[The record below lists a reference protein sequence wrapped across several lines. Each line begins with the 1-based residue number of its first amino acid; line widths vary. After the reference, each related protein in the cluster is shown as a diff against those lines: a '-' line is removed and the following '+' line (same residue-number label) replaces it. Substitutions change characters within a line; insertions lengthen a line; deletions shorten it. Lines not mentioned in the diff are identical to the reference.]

1 MDENK
6 DAVLDTDEI
15 KEETI
20 KTAKEVKETIKNVDF
35 KNDAK
40 ATKGFITEMIKEPLE
55 RLKVIASGNDNKDF
69 KFAIILVVIWVLCV
83 GITNLSSYST
93 LSSFFSYGLSRHILS
108 VIKAMAAPIVGLV
121 AMSLVVFYVKKEEKK
136 SFITI
141 LTALTAAKIP
151 TIFARVLML
160 LTLISSKISSPL
172 SYVSSFCSVMSTVF
186 TFFALKELCGEEDNS
201 KFFKKFIIIEA
212 IYIAVAFAISY
223 LEIYI

>member
-6 DAVLDTDEI
+6 DTGVGTEEI

-20 KTAKEVKETIKNVDF
+20 KTAKEVKETIKNVDL

-40 ATKGFITEMIKEPLE
+40 ATKGFVVEMIKEPLE
-55 RLKVIASGNDNKDF
+55 RLKVIAKGNDNKDF
-69 KFAIILVVIWVLCV
+69 KFAIILAIVWIVAV
-83 GITNLSSYST
+83 GILNLAAYSSID
-93 LSSFFSYGLSRHILS
+93 SFFAYSFTKHLLALL
-108 VIKAMAAPIVGLV
+108 KAMLAPVVGLIV
-121 AMSLVVFYVKKEEKK
+121 MSLIVFYVKKNNKK

-160 LTLISSKISSPL
+160 LTIISSSISKPL
-172 SYVSSFCSVMSTVF
+172 SSVSGFCSVMSTVF
-186 TFFALKELCGEEDNS
+186 TFFALKELCEEDENS
-201 KFFKKFIIIEA
+201 KFFKKFVIIEA
-212 IYIAVAFAISY
+212 IYYVASFIISY